1 MVLSNALTSCFA
13 KEVWDSDV
21 FKRQSTEK
29 NARADGFRLPHLNT
43 DQVAS
48 GLEPGGKATSTS
60 GDQATQM
67 EHSF

>member
-1 MVLSNALTSCFA
+1 MVFSNALTSCFA

-29 NARADGFRLPHLNT
+29 SARADGFRLPHLNT
-43 DQVAS
+43 DQAAS
-48 GLEPGGKATSTS
+48 RLEPGGMATSTS